1 MHIQIAKNLSEY
13 SSLVVMVSPLYII
26 LFVNF
31 DHLFI
36 LFRYDILYDIV
47 DLRSL
52 LHGIKI
58 LGSRAMYTD
67 DVVI

>member
-1 MHIQIAKNLSEY
+1 MYIQIAKNLSEY

-31 DHLFI
+31 YHLFI
-36 LFRYDILYDIV
+36 LFRYDIYDIV

-58 LGSRAMYTD
+58 LGLRAMYTD
-67 DVVI
+67 DAVI